1 MFVYSFVDRDL
12 RIDVFFKK
20 ERAVENGSADFEV
33 EDIGTSLHTC
43 IWG

>member
-12 RIDVFFKK
+12 KIEIFFKK
-20 ERAVENGSADFEV
+20 EGAAENGSADFEV

-43 IWG
+43 IRS